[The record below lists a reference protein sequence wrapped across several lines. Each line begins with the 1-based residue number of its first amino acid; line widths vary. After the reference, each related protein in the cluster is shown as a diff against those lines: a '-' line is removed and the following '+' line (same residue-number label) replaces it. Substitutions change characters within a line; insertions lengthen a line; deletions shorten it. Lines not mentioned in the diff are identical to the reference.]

1 LFRKDKVHKL
11 ETILL
16 IAREP
21 DATEGL
27 RSILESQGYSVL
39 LTKTS
44 RIACDI
50 AIYHAG
56 EIELLIVDKAS
67 AESDVADA
75 ADGFIRVRPATKILE
90 ILAATP
96 SSIQQQLVSS
106 VLPRPFTREGAL
118 FAVRRALGEPH
129 PTEAGSE

>member
-1 LFRKDKVHKL
+1 MRKL

-21 DATEGL
+21 YATEGL

-39 LTKTS
+39 LTRTS
-44 RIACDI
+44 RVACDI
-50 AIYHAG
+50 AINHAG

-67 AESDVADA
+67 GESDVADA
-75 ADGFIRVRPATKILE
+75 ADGFIRVRPATKILA

-96 SSIQQQLVSS
+96 RSIQQQLISS

-118 FAVRRALGEPH
+118 FAVRRALGEPR
-129 PTEAGSE
+129 PTEAGIE